1 MDSIQL
7 STLAALA
14 GKWQTEAD
22 CGAGSADRRAA
33 LRECADTVRMLCEV
47 RFEDCPHAAPH
58 RYCAECPV
66 SPCPIALGEHA
77 VAKRGAVPEGYDI
90 APTFRGYAKLGS
102 GRYVL
107 HNCPRTDEDHPSLV
121 IAIATEEEKAD
132 RQVGEL
138 RHVTPGLMIQPDRI
152 AVRLDFE
159 NAAALDALEQQLRF
173 LREDSFPDSLA
184 APAPAPAKVS
194 MPERLADAIVRE
206 VAELPDRDS
215 PADWPA
221 AMLVTSDELRGIV
234 LAHIQRGAVPEG
246 DDGKRVLREV
256 FALCEDT
263 ETKCSDE
270 TGDFA
275 RGRRFE
281 AKGIARAIG
290 AWYQEEF
297 CGRAHMG
304 EPAAPAP
311 DQFRDAAKMMATPAE
326 VPMPEPDMSVW
337 DTEEVRTYSDECIQQ
352 YGAACRAAGEAA
364 GYARG
369 LAEAGRDAERM
380 KPLILEIE
388 ELRLYARAL
397 CKAVDAATDF
407 IGTVAG
413 GASWWDDVWADHAA
427 ALDRARERI
436 SQAALRGEVK

>member
-121 IAIATEEEKAD
+121 IAIATEEEKAG

-138 RHVTPGLMIQPDRI
+138 RQSQPGLMIQPERI
-152 AVRLDFE
+152 AVRIDFKSV
-159 NAAALDALEQQLRF
+159 AALDALEQQLRF

-184 APAPAPAKVS
+184 TPAADQFHDAAEMVPEFSDSARAALLWVLWHHQGGSSPIGQPIRFALGIGQH
-194 MPERLADAIVRE
+194 ERLSDWQ
-206 VAELPDRDS
+206 VAEAKR
-215 PADWPA
+215 WG
-221 AMLVTSDELRGIV
+221 ELRGEPKT
-234 LAHIQRGAVPEG
+234 AKCDGNHGGPRCADPECWQDPV
-246 DDGKRVLREV
+246 DDVI
-256 FALCEDT
+256 D
-263 ETKCSDE
+263 
-270 TGDFA
+270 
-275 RGRRFE
+275 
-281 AKGIARAIG
+281 
-290 AWYQEEF
+290 
-297 CGRAHMG
+297 
-304 EPAAPAP
+304 
-311 DQFRDAAKMMATPAE
+311 
-326 VPMPEPDMSVW
+326 
-337 DTEEVRTYSDECIQQ
+337 VRTAAERLVKRALAVGVVLTIETEPRQPLAMGNYDLLVQTREARKG
-352 YGAACRAAGEAA
+352 GAA
-364 GYARG
+364 
-369 LAEAGRDAERM
+369 
-380 KPLILEIE
+380 
-388 ELRLYARAL
+388 
-397 CKAVDAATDF
+397 
-407 IGTVAG
+407 
-413 GASWWDDVWADHAA
+413 
-427 ALDRARERI
+427 
-436 SQAALRGEVK
+436 